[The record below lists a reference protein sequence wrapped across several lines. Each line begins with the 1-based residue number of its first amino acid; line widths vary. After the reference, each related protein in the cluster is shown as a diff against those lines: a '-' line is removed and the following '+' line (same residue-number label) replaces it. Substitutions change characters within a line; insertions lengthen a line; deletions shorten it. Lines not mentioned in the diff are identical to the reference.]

1 MAYLRRYAAGRCTG
15 VHLLKGVHMS
25 PFSFLPL
32 LLFLVIFSVNGK
44 TLHVP
49 ENHNTI
55 QAAVDN
61 AEDGDTVFIHIGTY
75 KESVTLK
82 DNIFLVGEEMSKT
95 IVSGNRR
102 MPVLRMGN
110 NTYIK
115 TLTLTKGRIGIL
127 CENANAAIEQV
138 IVTKNYETGIHCLVS
153 LPNIYNCVIYRNK
166 WSGIYCESTRSIK
179 TSIRHCVIAEN
190 GYNGIMLEG
199 NSEVLVVNNVI
210 YQNKQYGIWGAQE
223 ARRSRIIYNN
233 FFGNRSPVNLYLKKD
248 MSNSSDD
255 PGYPLVNGQHD
266 FFSTSSVMLKGRG
279 KDGATIGLIGGDVL
293 TQNLNDPD
301 EDNVMNKDDRCPS
314 IPEDIDNFEDDDGCP
329 EFDNDKDGI
338 FDTQDACPNSAE
350 DYDGFRDEDGCNDQ
364 DNDKDG
370 IPDSIDVCK
379 NNKEV
384 FNGYKDDD
392 GCPDEVP
399 AGSRKQPEQPAV
411 TAPAVEKDSTPVTPP
426 KKP

>member
-1 MAYLRRYAAGRCTG
+1 MFPYS
-15 VHLLKGVHMS
+15 V
-25 PFSFLPL
+25 FSLAV
-32 LLFLVIFSVNGK
+32 LFIAFSINGK
-44 TLHVP
+44 TLTVP
-49 ENHNTI
+49 DKHRSIQTAIDNT
-55 QAAVDN
+55 
-61 AEDGDTVFIHIGTY
+61 EDGDTVFIRNGTF

-82 DNIFLVGEEMSKT
+82 DNICLIGEEATKT
-95 IVSGNRR
+95 ILSGNKR
-102 MPVLRMGN
+102 MPVLRLGN
-110 NTYIK
+110 NTYIQK
-115 TLTLTKGRIGIL
+115 LTLRKGRIGVL
-127 CENANAAIEQV
+127 CENANATIEQV
-138 IVTKNYETGIHCLVS
+138 IVTENHETGIHCLVS

-179 TSIRHCVIAEN
+179 TSIRHSVIAEN

-199 NSEVLVVNNVI
+199 NSEVLIVNNVI
-210 YQNKQYGIWGAQE
+210 YQNKQYGIWGVQQ

-248 MSNSSDD
+248 MSNSADD
-255 PGYPLVNGQHD
+255 PGYPVVNGRHD
-266 FFSTSSVMLKGRG
+266 FFSTSSIMLKGRG
-279 KDGATIGLIGGDVL
+279 KDGATIGLVGGEVL

-301 EDNVMNKDDRCPS
+301 EDNVMNNDDRCPS

-350 DYDGFRDEDGCNDQ
+350 DYDGFRDDDGCNDE

-384 FNGYKDDD
+384 INGYKDDD

-399 AGSRKQPEQPAV
+399 GGLEKQSEQPSAA
-411 TAPAVEKDSTPVTPP
+411 TSSVEKDSISTPP
-426 KKP
+426 SKKP